1 MSLDHLNF
9 PALYIIY
16 LKVLAKSS
24 TYLIGHTIMDGAKLV
39 FDDMGLKKSH
49 VQWVFMQ
56 SGNTNSGSD
65 AESDGSV
72 DENSVSS
79 FLSSD
84 IEEDDEATSSS
95 TSSSSGP
102 LFELSELM
110 DHLPIK
116 RGLSDFFKG
125 KSQSFTS
132 LASVKS
138 LEDLAKKQN
147 PCKTRVKPCNKYKPK
162 GLIAKKSCSRS
173 SKRSNF
179 VSSLEKTGTFVGTS
193 SCRPS
198 ISVVQSTFNL

>member
-1 MSLDHLNF
+1 
-9 PALYIIY
+9 
-16 LKVLAKSS
+16 
-24 TYLIGHTIMDGAKLV
+24 MDGAKLV

-116 RGLSDFFKG
+116 YVLFSKFMV
-125 KSQSFTS
+125 T
-132 LASVKS
+132 
-138 LEDLAKKQN
+138 LEYLFYLRNRDD
-147 PCKTRVKPCNKYKPK
+147 TM
-162 GLIAKKSCSRS
+162 I
-173 SKRSNF
+173 
-179 VSSLEKTGTFVGTS
+179 
-193 SCRPS
+193 
-198 ISVVQSTFNL
+198 